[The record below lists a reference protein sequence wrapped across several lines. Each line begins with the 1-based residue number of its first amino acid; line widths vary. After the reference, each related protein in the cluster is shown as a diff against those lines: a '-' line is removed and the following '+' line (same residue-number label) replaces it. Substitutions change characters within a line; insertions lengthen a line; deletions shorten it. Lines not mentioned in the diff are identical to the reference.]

1 MTELSSFL
9 YQKDVNF
16 NWVKEKTL
24 VSMLADV
31 LRIREG
37 DKIAFYLQ
45 GGVGKKVSYL
55 EYL

>member
-1 MTELSSFL
+1 
-9 YQKDVNF
+9 
-16 NWVKEKTL
+16 
-24 VSMLADV
+24 MLADV
-31 LRIREG
+31 SRIREG